1 MANNTKIKEVKDYDS
16 YAIDVIAGREP
27 ACNWVVLACKRYLND
42 KKRKDLKFDE
52 SKVDLVINFIQLL
65 KQSKGEFGGQKLIL
79 QRWQKFILAN
89 IFGFYKTNDAGKLV
103 RRFKKVYIE
112 IPRKNGKTTMAAAIA
127 LYMYILDREEGPEIY
142 FAATKKDQA
151 RICYD
156 EAASMIRYNAE
167 LSSHLSI
174 QRSSNRVLFSNGK
187 FGFMTPLSAD
197 SDKMSGLN
205 PHCAICDEVHEMSN
219 SGIIDL
225 LTTAIGARRSP
236 LIFEITT
243 AGKRLDSICY
253 EHSKMTEEI
262 LQGIKD
268 DDGWMGIKYG
278 IDEGDDW
285 TLPATWRKAN
295 PNLGVSKKWDYM
307 YSEYQE
313 ATNRASKV
321 NVFKQLDLN
330 VWTFGGKGWIT
341 DEQWMACEDRM
352 SDEDLKNLPMWA
364 GLDLAETRD
373 FSALSMV
380 FKLPDGN
387 LYLKVKMWCPEE
399 NAVELAK
406 QSQPFILNW
415 ANDGWIDFTD
425 GNVTHFDKI
434 EEDIITELSKFNCQA
449 LAFDRRYAGT
459 MPNHLIEKGINASA
473 YAQTAS
479 MMSQPIKEIER
490 LVISKGI
497 RHDGS
502 PSMRW
507 MMSNAKVKENQG
519 DEVKI
524 IRGKEGGK
532 IDAVISSIMAVGE
545 MMNDELKEYTKKS
558 IYNNRDIRFI

>member
-1 MANNTKIKEVKDYDS
+1 MAKVIEIKDYDS

-42 KKRKDLKFDE
+42 KQRKDLKFDE
-52 SKVDLVINFIQLL
+52 KEVDFIINFIQLL
-65 KQSKGEFGGQKLIL
+65 KQSKGEFGGQNLVL
-79 QRWQKFILAN
+79 QRWQKFIIAN
-89 IFGFYKTNDAGKLV
+89 IFGFYKKNDTGKLV
-103 RRFKKVYIE
+103 RRYRKCYVE
-112 IPRKNGKTTMAAAIA
+112 IPRKNGKSTFASAIA
-127 LYMYILDREEGPEIY
+127 LYMFTADKEPGPQIY

-151 RICYD
+151 KICYD
-156 EAASMIRYNAE
+156 EAVSMIKYNTSFSNE
-167 LSSHLSI
+167 LVIQKSSS
-174 QRSSNRVLFSNGK
+174 RVLYKSERY
-187 FGFMTPLSAD
+187 GFMTPLSAD
-197 SDKMSGLN
+197 SDKMSGFNTHLGV
-205 PHCAICDEVHEMSN
+205 IDELHEHPN
-219 SGIIDL
+219 SQIVDL
-225 LTTAIGARRSP
+225 LTTSISARLQP
-236 LIFEITT
+236 IIFEITT

-262 LQGIKD
+262 LQGIKLD
-268 DDGWMGIKYG
+268 DNWFGIKYS

-341 DEQWMACEDRM
+341 DEQWMDCDDRM
-352 SDEDLKNLPMWA
+352 SDEDLKDLPMWA

-399 NAVELAK
+399 NAIELAK

-434 EEDIITELSKFNCQA
+434 EDDIITELSKFNCQA

-459 MPNHLIEKGINASA
+459 MPNHLNEQGINATA

-490 LVISKGI
+490 LVISKKI

-545 MMNDELKEYTKKS
+545 MMSDELKDYTKKS